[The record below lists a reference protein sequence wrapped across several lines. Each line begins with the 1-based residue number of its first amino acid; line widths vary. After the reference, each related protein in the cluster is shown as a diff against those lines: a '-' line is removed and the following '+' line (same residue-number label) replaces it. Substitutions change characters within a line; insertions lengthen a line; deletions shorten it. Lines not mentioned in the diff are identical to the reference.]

1 MTVVRRGLLKENM
14 NRHKRHR
21 QALNEM
27 PDIITANV
35 GPDLV
40 STWTLTVLKLD
51 FICFVFILL
60 LLKWLTL
67 RVFTLVLPSFPFG
80 VQIIVHIT
88 LCCHIT
94 LPLLLCIILSCSSW
108 ASSQSRTPLSK
119 LSIRLSAV
127 RSTPGQNSHMTH
139 RNVTTVT
146 QDCLLFAFCF
156 TQKKILEVDQICSS
170 IGFSKRILSICFH

>member
-1 MTVVRRGLLKENM
+1 
-14 NRHKRHR
+14 
-21 QALNEM
+21 M

-40 STWTLTVLKLD
+40 STWTLTVHKLD
-51 FICFVFILL
+51 FICFVFMLL

-67 RVFTLVLPSFPFG
+67 RVFALVLSSFLFG

-127 RSTPGQNSHMTH
+127 RSTPGQNSHMTQKFH
-139 RNVTTVT
+139 N
-146 QDCLLFAFCF
+146 CNSGLFAFCILLYS
-156 TQKKILEVDQICSS
+156 KKDLRSRSNMFLYWFFQEDLIHLFSWE
-170 IGFSKRILSICFH
+170 GFFNNEMHSE